1 VKAGITGKHLP
12 APIKILLYVL
22 FVISLFIIKS
32 PDILAVLTLAVSP
45 LLLAVPFR
53 FIRQGWVPISLLLMF
68 TFLSN
73 VFFHQGKVLYH
84 SGMLILTEEG
94 FTIAAVRTLRVFLMI
109 MGAKIVIGTTS
120 IESLVAAMGRI
131 FRPLER
137 FGLPVGE
144 FFSTMG
150 LVMKSLPKLTK
161 EIAGVYREKMKEENV
176 SGFWNRI
183 KTAAMVFSAL
193 FVQGLESPE
202 KFLNDKSERTHDG

>member
-12 APIKILLYVL
+12 APIKIFLYVL
-22 FVISLFIIKS
+22 FVISLFIIKA
-32 PDILAVLTLAVSP
+32 PGVLAVLTLAVSP

-53 FIRQGWVPISLLLMF
+53 FVRQGWVPISILLMF

-73 VFFHQGKVLYH
+73 VFFHQGKVLFH
-84 SGMLILTEEG
+84 SGMLIITEEG

-120 IESLVAAMGRI
+120 IESLVAAMGRM

-161 EIAGVYREKMKEENV
+161 EIAVVYREKMKEENV

-183 KTAAMVFSAL
+183 RTAAMVFSGL

-202 KFLNDKSERTHDG
+202 KFLNDKSENTHDG

>member
-1 VKAGITGKHLP
+1 MP
-12 APIKILLYVL
+12 ATIKILLYVL

-53 FIRQGWVPISLLLMF
+53 FVRQGWVPISLLLMF

-84 SGMLILTEEG
+84 SGILILTEEG

-109 MGAKIVIGTTS
+109 IGAKIVIGTTS
-120 IESLVAAMGRI
+120 IESLVAAMGRM

-144 FFSTMG
+144 FFTTMG

-161 EIAGVYREKMKEENV
+161 EIAGVYREKMQEENI

-183 KTAAMVFSAL
+183 RTAAMVFSAL
-193 FVQGLESPE
+193 FVRGLESPE

>member
-1 VKAGITGKHLP
+1 LP
-12 APIKILLYVL
+12 APIKILLYVF
-22 FVISLFIIKS
+22 FVISLFIIKT
-32 PDILAVLTLAVSP
+32 PGVLAVLTLAVSP

-53 FIRQGWVPISLLLMF
+53 LVRQGWVPISLLLMF

-84 SGMLILTEEG
+84 SGMLIITEEG

-120 IESLVAAMGRI
+120 IESLVAAMGRM

>member
-1 VKAGITGKHLP
+1 MP
-12 APIKILLYVL
+12 ATIKILLYIL

-32 PDILAVLTLAVSP
+32 PDILAVLILVISP

-53 FIRQGWVPISLLLMF
+53 FVRQGWVPISLLLMF

-120 IESLVAAMGRI
+120 VESLVAAMGRM

-144 FFSTMG
+144 FFTTMG

-161 EIAGVYREKMKEENV
+161 EIAGVYREKMQEENV

-183 KTAAMVFSAL
+183 RTAAQVFSAL
-193 FVQGLESPE
+193 FVRGLESPE